1 MNRNIKRDMYDYLPK
16 YYHEIK
22 QAQAILDSESI
33 EIERLNSE
41 IKDVL
46 DQLFIDSAT
55 WGLSRWEYICGITTD
70 EAKPYEERR
79 AVIKSKLRGA
89 GTSTVTL
96 IKEVAEAYDG
106 GTVDVA
112 ENNADYEVIITFIDT
127 FGVPSNLDDIKRALT
142 EIIPAHL
149 AIRFEFRYVTY
160 EELRN
165 TFANYESLK
174 NSGITYDQVLNGG
187 WAN

>member
-1 MNRNIKRDMYDYLPK
+1 MYDYLPK

-22 QAQAILDSESI
+22 QSQAILDSESI
-33 EIERLNSE
+33 EIERLNNE

-106 GTVDVA
+106 GTVDVV

-127 FGVPSNLDDIKRALT
+127 RGVPTNLDDIKRALT

-149 AIRFEFRYVTY
+149 GIRFEFTY
-160 EELRN
+160 LSWDELES
-165 TFANYESLK
+165 AN
-174 NSGITYDQVLNGG
+174 ITWDELDALGLTWDELETYKFE
-187 WAN
+187 